1 MHSFS
6 SADSNCSSHNQF
18 ATARPADSSVC
29 LCVQTPAQA
38 GEPSTYWSQK
48 MRMMP
53 LASIDPSLAIGFYC
67 RTLGMPA
74 CCLYPYQLGLAVQLL
89 SVMAMIAHACV

>member
-1 MHSFS
+1 
-6 SADSNCSSHNQF
+6 
-18 ATARPADSSVC
+18 
-29 LCVQTPAQA
+29 
-38 GEPSTYWSQK
+38 

-74 CCLYPYQLGLAVQLL
+74 CWFYLYQLGLGVQLL
-89 SVMAMIAHACV
+89 SVMAMMANAWA

>member
-1 MHSFS
+1 
-6 SADSNCSSHNQF
+6 
-18 ATARPADSSVC
+18 
-29 LCVQTPAQA
+29 
-38 GEPSTYWSQK
+38 

-74 CCLYPYQLGLAVQLL
+74 CCLYHCQLGWAY
-89 SVMAMIAHACV
+89 SY

>member
-1 MHSFS
+1 
-6 SADSNCSSHNQF
+6 
-18 ATARPADSSVC
+18 
-29 LCVQTPAQA
+29 
-38 GEPSTYWSQK
+38 

-74 CCLYPYQLGLAVQLL
+74 CCFHLYQLGLADCAGHDGKCMWRHLPSTLL
-89 SVMAMIAHACV
+89 CYNIATAVSLTLYSQAQ